1 MPDETGKTN
10 EETSIKKLF
19 RSRKDRMLVGVCGGI
34 AEYLNVEPVLVR
46 FAWVVMTLF
55 AGIGI
60 LVYIAGAI
68 IVPENP
74 DQEYSE
80 KELNKNKNDKA
91 LLWGSILVLLGIG
104 LLLKQ
109 LGFFYYISFWHV
121 PWQMIWAIFLIV
133 IGIFLL
139 YNRNPLTRV
148 MQNARPAAGPE
159 DEDGSPPEENHTR
172 QFFRSTSN
180 KMISGVCGGL
190 AEYFAIDP
198 TIIRLAWVLMTLASV
213 GVGILAYIVM
223 VIVFP
228 EMPEQKSI

>member
-1 MPDETGKTN
+1 MPEETGRTN
-10 EETSIKKLF
+10 EDTAIKKLF
-19 RSRKDRMLVGVCGGI
+19 RSRKDRMLVGVCGGV
-34 AEYLNVEPVLVR
+34 AEYLNVEPILIR
-46 FAWVVMTLF
+46 LAWVIMTLF

-68 IVPENP
+68 IIPENP
-74 DQEYSE
+74 DQEFSE
-80 KELNKNKNDKA
+80 KELAKNKNDKA
-91 LLWGSILVLLGIG
+91 LLWGSILILVGIG

-109 LGFFYYISFWHV
+109 LGFFYYISLWHV

-139 YNRNPLTRV
+139 YNRNPFTKINYGEKPV
-148 MQNARPAAGPE
+148 GAD
-159 DEDGSPPEENHTR
+159 DEEATSSEESQTR
-172 QFFRSTSN
+172 QFYRSTTN

-190 AEYFAIDP
+190 AEYFAMDP
-198 TIIRLAWVLMTLASV
+198 TIIRLAWILLTLASI

-228 EMPEQKSI
+228 EMPEQNRV

>member
-1 MPDETGKTN
+1 MPEETGKPN

-46 FAWVVMTLF
+46 LAWVIMTLF

-91 LLWGSILVLLGIG
+91 LLWGSILILLGLG

-109 LGFFYYISFWHV
+109 LGFFYYISFWHI

-139 YNRNPLTRV
+139 YNRNPLTELRHGV
-148 MQNARPAAGPE
+148 KQPAEAE
-159 DEDGSPPEENHTR
+159 SPNKHHPEEDQKR
-172 QFFRSTSN
+172 QFYRSTSN

-190 AEYFAIDP
+190 AEYFAVDP
-198 TIIRLAWVLMTLASV
+198 TIVRLGWVLMTLASV

-228 EMPEQKSI
+228 ELPEQNRI